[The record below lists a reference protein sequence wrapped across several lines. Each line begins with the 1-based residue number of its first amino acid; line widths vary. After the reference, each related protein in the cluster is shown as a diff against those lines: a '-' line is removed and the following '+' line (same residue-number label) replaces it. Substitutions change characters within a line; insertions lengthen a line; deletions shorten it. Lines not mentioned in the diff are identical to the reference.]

1 MRSKLLITYN
11 IRLQY
16 RETYLRFVVND
27 FMPALQALGLANI
40 GVWDTAYGDYPMRL
54 LVFVADTTADMEH
67 ALASSEFAEVEEKL
81 KSYVSD
87 YTRRVVA
94 YDARFQF

>member
-1 MRSKLLITYN
+1 M
-11 IRLQY
+11 
-16 RETYLRFVVND
+16 RFVVSD
-27 FMPALQALGLANI
+27 FMPALQGLGLANI

-54 LVFVADTTADMEH
+54 LVFVADTAADMDR
-67 ALASSEFAEVEEKL
+67 ALASEEFLEVEEKL

-87 YTRRVVA
+87 YVRRVVP